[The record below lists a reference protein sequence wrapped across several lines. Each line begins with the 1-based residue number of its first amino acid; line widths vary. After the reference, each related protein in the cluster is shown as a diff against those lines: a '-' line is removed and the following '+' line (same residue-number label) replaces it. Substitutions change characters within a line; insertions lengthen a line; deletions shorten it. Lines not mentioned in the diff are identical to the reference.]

1 MLVAVFSLSVAL
13 LVFAILYAVIKAKV
27 VPQQELNERLKA
39 LDEGYEGKKTQ
50 RIDDHKDEIPGF
62 RERVVTPLGKY
73 LGNLITRL
81 APAAWSVA
89 LERKLVTAGK
99 GRVWTAQ
106 GYAVFWA
113 IVVLV
118 VIVIAIKYVY
128 GRPDLAPVQLVMLV
142 IVFTALGAAMPWIML
157 RIMAQKRQKL
167 IMKQLPEVL
176 DLLCVSVQAG
186 LSFDAALR
194 RIVERMD
201 GPLIEECIRMLDDV
215 RMGLPR
221 RQALRMMGERCGV
234 QEVSLFVTSIIQAE
248 RLGTSLGKTLNNQAI
263 NMRERRRQTIKAEAM
278 KAPVKMIF
286 PMVLFIFPSIF
297 VIALFPA
304 LLTLMKGFAK

>member
-39 LDEGYEGKKTQ
+39 LDEGYEGKKIRRT
-50 RIDDHKDEIPGF
+50 DDNKDEIPGF

-142 IVFTALGAAMPWIML
+142 IVFTAMGAAMPWVML
-157 RIMAQKRQKL
+157 RIMAQNRQKL
-167 IMKQLPEVL
+167 ITKQLPEVL

-194 RIVERMD
+194 RIVERMK

-221 RQALRMMGERCGV
+221 RQALRMMGERCEV
-234 QEVSLFVTSIIQAE
+234 QEVALFVTAIIQAE

-263 NMRERRRQTIKAEAM
+263 NMRERRRKAVKAEAM

-286 PMVLFIFPSIF
+286 PLVLFIFPSVF
-297 VIALFPA
+297 VIVLLPA
-304 LLTLMKGFAK
+304 LLNMMKNFIK

>member
-142 IVFTALGAAMPWIML
+142 IVFTAMGAAMPWIML

-167 IMKQLPEVL
+167 ITKQLPEVL

-201 GPLIEECIRMLDDV
+201 GPLIEECTRMLEDV

-221 RQALRMMGERCGV
+221 RQALRMMGERCEV
-234 QEVSLFVTSIIQAE
+234 QEVALFVTAIIQAE

-263 NMRERRRQTIKAEAM
+263 NMRERRRQAVKAEAM

-286 PMVLFIFPSIF
+286 PLVLFIFPSIF
-297 VIALFPA
+297 VIVLLPA
-304 LLTLMKGFAK
+304 LLNMMKNFIK

>member
-62 RERVVTPLGKY
+62 RERVVIPLGKY

-81 APAAWSVA
+81 APAAWSA
-89 LERKLVTAGK
+89 AIERKLVTAGK

-106 GYAVFWA
+106 GFAVFWV
-113 IVVLV
+113 IVVLLV
-118 VIVIAIKYVY
+118 LVAAIKYAY
-128 GRPDLAPVQLVMLV
+128 GRPDLAPVQLTMVVLL
-142 IVFTALGAAMPWIML
+142 FTAMGAAMPWIML

-201 GPLIEECIRMLDDV
+201 GPLIEECTRMLEDV

-221 RQALRMMGERCGV
+221 RQALRMMGERCEV
-234 QEVSLFVTSIIQAE
+234 QEVALFVTAIIQAE

-263 NMRERRRQTIKAEAM
+263 NMRERRRQAVKAEAM

-286 PMVLFIFPSIF
+286 PLVLFIFPSVF
-297 VIALFPA
+297 VIVLLPA
-304 LLTLMKGFAK
+304 LLNMMKNFIK

>member
-50 RIDDHKDEIPGF
+50 RIDNHKDEIPGF

-142 IVFTALGAAMPWIML
+142 IVFTAMGAAMPWVML

-167 IMKQLPEVL
+167 ITKQLPEVL

-194 RIVERMD
+194 RIVERMK
-201 GPLIEECIRMLDDV
+201 GPLIEECSRMLDDV

-221 RQALRMMGERCGV
+221 RQALRMMGERCEV
-234 QEVSLFVTSIIQAE
+234 QEVALFVTAIIQAE
-248 RLGTSLGKTLNNQAI
+248 RLGTSLGKTLNNQAV
-263 NMRERRRQTIKAEAM
+263 NMRERRRQAVKAEAM

-286 PMVLFIFPSIF
+286 PLVLFIFPSVF
-297 VIALFPA
+297 VIVLLPA
-304 LLTLMKGFAK
+304 LLNMMKNFIK

>member
-13 LVFAILYAVIKAKV
+13 LVFSILYAIIKAKV

-81 APAAWSVA
+81 APAAWSAA

-142 IVFTALGAAMPWIML
+142 IVFTAMGAAMPWIML

-167 IMKQLPEVL
+167 ITKQLPEVL

-194 RIVERMD
+194 RIVERMK
-201 GPLIEECIRMLDDV
+201 GPLIEECTRMLEDV

-221 RQALRMMGERCGV
+221 RQALRMMGERCEV
-234 QEVSLFVTSIIQAE
+234 QEVALFVTAIIQAE

-263 NMRERRRQTIKAEAM
+263 NMRERRRQAVKAEAM

-286 PMVLFIFPSIF
+286 PLVLFIFPSIF
-297 VIALFPA
+297 VIVLLPA
-304 LLTLMKGFAK
+304 LLNMMKNFIK

>member
-142 IVFTALGAAMPWIML
+142 IVFTAMGAAMPWVML

-167 IMKQLPEVL
+167 ITKQLPEVL

-194 RIVERMD
+194 RIVERMK
-201 GPLIEECIRMLDDV
+201 GPLIEECTRMLEDV

-221 RQALRMMGERCGV
+221 RQALRMMGERCEV
-234 QEVSLFVTSIIQAE
+234 QEVALFVTAIIQAE

-263 NMRERRRQTIKAEAM
+263 NMRERRRQAVKAEAM

-286 PMVLFIFPSIF
+286 PLVLFIFPSVF
-297 VIALFPA
+297 VIVLLPA
-304 LLTLMKGFAK
+304 LLNMMKNFIK

>member
-142 IVFTALGAAMPWIML
+142 IVFTAMGAAMPWIML

-167 IMKQLPEVL
+167 ITKQLPEVL

-194 RIVERMD
+194 RIVERMK
-201 GPLIEECIRMLDDV
+201 GPLIEECTRMLEDV

-221 RQALRMMGERCGV
+221 RQALRMMGERCEV
-234 QEVSLFVTSIIQAE
+234 QEVALFVTAIIQAE

-263 NMRERRRQTIKAEAM
+263 NMRERRRQAVKAEAM

-286 PMVLFIFPSIF
+286 PLVLFIFPSIF
-297 VIALFPA
+297 VIVLLPA
-304 LLTLMKGFAK
+304 LLNMMKNFIK

>member
-13 LVFAILYAVIKAKV
+13 LVFAILYAAIKAKV

-81 APAAWSVA
+81 APAAWSAA

-106 GYAVFWA
+106 GYAVFWV

-128 GRPDLAPVQLVMLV
+128 GRPDLAPVQLVMVMIL
-142 IVFTALGAAMPWIML
+142 FTALGAALPWIML

-167 IMKQLPEVL
+167 ITKQLPEVL

-194 RIVERMD
+194 RIVERMK
-201 GPLIEECIRMLDDV
+201 GPLIEECSRMLDDV

-221 RQALRMMGERCGV
+221 RQALRMMGERCEV
-234 QEVSLFVTSIIQAE
+234 QEVALFVTAIIQAE

-263 NMRERRRQTIKAEAM
+263 NMRERRRQAVKAEAM

-286 PMVLFIFPSIF
+286 PLVLFIFPSVF
-297 VIALFPA
+297 VIVLLPA
-304 LLTLMKGFAK
+304 LLNMMKNFIK

>member
-50 RIDDHKDEIPGF
+50 RIDNHKDEIPGF

-142 IVFTALGAAMPWIML
+142 IVFTAMGAAMPWIML

-167 IMKQLPEVL
+167 ITKQLPEVL

-194 RIVERMD
+194 RIVERMK
-201 GPLIEECIRMLDDV
+201 GPLIEECTRMLEDV

-221 RQALRMMGERCGV
+221 RQALRMMGERCEV
-234 QEVSLFVTSIIQAE
+234 QEVALFVTAIIQAE

-263 NMRERRRQTIKAEAM
+263 NMRERRRQAVKAEAM

-286 PMVLFIFPSIF
+286 PLVLFIFPSIF
-297 VIALFPA
+297 VIVLLPA
-304 LLTLMKGFAK
+304 LLNMMKNFIK

>member
-81 APAAWSVA
+81 APAAWSA
-89 LERKLVTAGK
+89 AIERKLVTAGK

-106 GYAVFWA
+106 GFAVFWV
-113 IVVLV
+113 IVVLLV
-118 VIVIAIKYVY
+118 LVAAIKYAY
-128 GRPDLAPVQLVMLV
+128 GRPDLAPVQLTMVVLL
-142 IVFTALGAAMPWIML
+142 FTAMGAAMPWIML

-201 GPLIEECIRMLDDV
+201 GPLIEECTRMLEDV

-221 RQALRMMGERCGV
+221 RQALRMMGDRCEV
-234 QEVSLFVTSIIQAE
+234 QEVALFVTAIIQAE

-263 NMRERRRQTIKAEAM
+263 NMRERRRQAVKAEAM

-286 PMVLFIFPSIF
+286 PLVLFIFPSVF
-297 VIALFPA
+297 VIVLLPA
-304 LLTLMKGFAK
+304 LLNMMKNFIK

>member
-106 GYAVFWA
+106 GYAVFWV

-142 IVFTALGAAMPWIML
+142 IVFTAMGAAMPWVML

-167 IMKQLPEVL
+167 IRKQLPEVL

-194 RIVERMD
+194 RIVERMK
-201 GPLIEECIRMLDDV
+201 GPLIEECTRMLEDV

-221 RQALRMMGERCGV
+221 RQALRMMGDRCEV
-234 QEVSLFVTSIIQAE
+234 QEVALFVTAIIQAE

-263 NMRERRRQTIKAEAM
+263 NMRERRRQAVKAEAM

-286 PMVLFIFPSIF
+286 PLVLFIFPSVF
-297 VIALFPA
+297 VIVLLPA
-304 LLTLMKGFAK
+304 LLNMMKNFIK

>member
-142 IVFTALGAAMPWIML
+142 IVFTAMGAAMPWVML
-157 RIMAQKRQKL
+157 RIMAQNRQKL
-167 IMKQLPEVL
+167 ITKQLPEVL

-194 RIVERMD
+194 RIVERMK

-221 RQALRMMGERCGV
+221 RQALRMMGERCEV
-234 QEVSLFVTSIIQAE
+234 QEVALFVTAIIQAE

-263 NMRERRRQTIKAEAM
+263 NMRERRRQTVKAEAM

-286 PMVLFIFPSIF
+286 PLVLFIFPSVF
-297 VIALFPA
+297 VIVLLPA
-304 LLTLMKGFAK
+304 LLNMMKNFIK

>member
-50 RIDDHKDEIPGF
+50 RIDNHKDEIPGF

-142 IVFTALGAAMPWIML
+142 IVFTAMGAAMPWVML
-157 RIMAQKRQKL
+157 RIMAQNRQKL
-167 IMKQLPEVL
+167 ITKQLPEVL

-194 RIVERMD
+194 RIVERMK

-221 RQALRMMGERCGV
+221 RQALRMMGERCEV
-234 QEVSLFVTSIIQAE
+234 QEVALFVTAIIQAE

-263 NMRERRRQTIKAEAM
+263 NMRERRRQTVKAEAM

-286 PMVLFIFPSIF
+286 PLVLFIFPSVF
-297 VIALFPA
+297 VIVLLPA
-304 LLTLMKGFAK
+304 LLNMMKNFIK

>member
-1 MLVAVFSLSVAL
+1 MLVAAFSLSVAL
-13 LVFAILYAVIKAKV
+13 LAFAILYAIIKAKV
-27 VPQQELNERLKA
+27 VPQQELNERIKS
-39 LDEGYEGKKTQ
+39 LDEGYEGKKVRRHAGQ
-50 RIDDHKDEIPGF
+50 KEDVPSF
-62 RERVVTPLGKY
+62 RERVITPFGNY
-73 LGNLITRL
+73 LGNMITKL
-81 APAAWSVA
+81 APVEWAVA

-106 GYAVFWA
+106 GYAVFWLIA
-113 IVVLV
+113 VLTGMV
-118 VIVIAIKYVY
+118 AAIKYAY

-142 IVFTALGAAMPWIML
+142 IVFTAMGAAMPWIML

-167 IMKQLPEVL
+167 ITKQLPEVL

-194 RIVERMD
+194 RIVERMK
-201 GPLIEECIRMLDDV
+201 GPLIEECSRMLDDV

-221 RQALRMMGERCGV
+221 RQALRMMGERCEV
-234 QEVSLFVTSIIQAE
+234 QEVALFVTAIIQAE

-263 NMRERRRQTIKAEAM
+263 NMRERRRQTVKAEAM

-286 PMVLFIFPSIF
+286 PLVLFIFPSIF
-297 VIALFPA
+297 VIV
-304 LLTLMKGFAK
+304 LLPSLLNMMKNLAK

>member
-81 APAAWSVA
+81 APAAWSA
-89 LERKLVTAGK
+89 AIERKLVTAGK

-142 IVFTALGAAMPWIML
+142 IVFTAMGAAMPWVML

-201 GPLIEECIRMLDDV
+201 GPLIEECTRMLEDV

-221 RQALRMMGERCGV
+221 RQALRMMGERCEV
-234 QEVSLFVTSIIQAE
+234 QEVALFVTAIIQAE

-263 NMRERRRQTIKAEAM
+263 NMRERRRQTVKAEAM

-286 PMVLFIFPSIF
+286 PLVLFIFPSVF
-297 VIALFPA
+297 VIVLLPA
-304 LLTLMKGFAK
+304 LLNMMKNFIK

>member
-81 APAAWSVA
+81 APAAWSAA

-128 GRPDLAPVQLVMLV
+128 GRPDLAPVQLVMVMIL
-142 IVFTALGAAMPWIML
+142 FTALGAALPWIML

-167 IMKQLPEVL
+167 ITKQLPEVL

-194 RIVERMD
+194 RIVDKMQ
-201 GPLIEECIRMLDDV
+201 GVLIDELKRMLEDI
-215 RMGLPR
+215 RMGLQR
-221 RQALRMMGERCGV
+221 RQAMRMLADRCEV
-234 QEVSLFVTSIIQAE
+234 QELTLFCTSLIQAE
-248 RLGTSLGKTLNNQAI
+248 RLGTSIGKTLTNQAA
-263 NMRERRRQTIKAEAM
+263 NMRERHRMRIKAQAM
-278 KAPVKMIF
+278 KAPVKMMF
-286 PMVLFIFPSIF
+286 PLVLFIFPALF
-297 VIALFPA
+297 VIV
-304 LLTLMKGFAK
+304 LLPSLISLMHNFIK

>member
-81 APAAWSVA
+81 APAAWSAA

-142 IVFTALGAAMPWIML
+142 IVFTAMGAAMPWIML

-167 IMKQLPEVL
+167 ITKQLPEVL

-194 RIVERMD
+194 RIVERMK
-201 GPLIEECIRMLDDV
+201 GPLIEECTRMLEDV

-221 RQALRMMGERCGV
+221 RQALRMMGERCEV
-234 QEVSLFVTSIIQAE
+234 QEVALFVTAIIQAE

-263 NMRERRRQTIKAEAM
+263 NMRERRRQAVKAEAM

-286 PMVLFIFPSIF
+286 PLVLFIFPSVF
-297 VIALFPA
+297 VIVLLPA
-304 LLTLMKGFAK
+304 LLNMMKNFIK

>member
-142 IVFTALGAAMPWIML
+142 IVFTAMGAAMPWVML

-167 IMKQLPEVL
+167 ITKQLPEVL

-194 RIVERMD
+194 RIVERMK
-201 GPLIEECIRMLDDV
+201 GPLIEECSRMLDDV

-221 RQALRMMGERCGV
+221 RQALRMMGERCEV
-234 QEVSLFVTSIIQAE
+234 QEVALFVTAIIQAE
-248 RLGTSLGKTLNNQAI
+248 RLGTSLGKTLNNQAV
-263 NMRERRRQTIKAEAM
+263 NMRERRRQAVKAEAM

-286 PMVLFIFPSIF
+286 PLVLFIFPSVF
-297 VIALFPA
+297 VIVLLPA
-304 LLTLMKGFAK
+304 LLNMMKNFIK

>member
-39 LDEGYEGKKTQ
+39 LDEGYEGKKIRRT
-50 RIDDHKDEIPGF
+50 DDNKDEIPGF

-142 IVFTALGAAMPWIML
+142 IVFTAMGAAMPWVML

-167 IMKQLPEVL
+167 ITKQLPEVL

-194 RIVERMD
+194 RIVERMK
-201 GPLIEECIRMLDDV
+201 GPLIEECTRMLEDV

-221 RQALRMMGERCGV
+221 RQALRMMGERCEV
-234 QEVSLFVTSIIQAE
+234 QEVALFVTAIIQAE

-263 NMRERRRQTIKAEAM
+263 NMRERRRQAVKAEAM

-286 PMVLFIFPSIF
+286 PLVLFIFPSVF
-297 VIALFPA
+297 VIVLLPA
-304 LLTLMKGFAK
+304 LLNMMKNFIK

>member
-81 APAAWSVA
+81 APAAWSAA

-142 IVFTALGAAMPWIML
+142 IVFTAMGAAMPWVML

-194 RIVERMD
+194 RIVERMK
-201 GPLIEECIRMLDDV
+201 GPLIEECTRMLEDV

-221 RQALRMMGERCGV
+221 RQALRMMGDRCEV
-234 QEVSLFVTSIIQAE
+234 QEVALFVTAIIQAE

-263 NMRERRRQTIKAEAM
+263 NMRERRRQAVKAEAM

-286 PMVLFIFPSIF
+286 PLVLFIFPSVF
-297 VIALFPA
+297 VIVLLPA
-304 LLTLMKGFAK
+304 LLNMMKNFIK

>member
-50 RIDDHKDEIPGF
+50 RIDNHKDEIPGF

-142 IVFTALGAAMPWIML
+142 IVFTAMGAAMPWVML
-157 RIMAQKRQKL
+157 RIMAQNRQKL
-167 IMKQLPEVL
+167 ITKQLPEVL

-201 GPLIEECIRMLDDV
+201 GPLIEECTRMLEDV

-221 RQALRMMGERCGV
+221 RQALRMMGERCEV
-234 QEVSLFVTSIIQAE
+234 QEVALFVTAIIQAE

-263 NMRERRRQTIKAEAM
+263 NMRERRRQTVKAEAM

-286 PMVLFIFPSIF
+286 PLVLFIFPSVF
-297 VIALFPA
+297 VIVLLPA
-304 LLTLMKGFAK
+304 LLNMMKNFIK

>member
-128 GRPDLAPVQLVMLV
+128 GRPDLAPVQLVMVVLL
-142 IVFTALGAAMPWIML
+142 FTAMGAAMPWIML

-194 RIVERMD
+194 RIVERMK

-221 RQALRMMGERCGV
+221 RQALRMMGERCEV
-234 QEVSLFVTSIIQAE
+234 QEVALFVTAIIQAE

-263 NMRERRRQTIKAEAM
+263 NMRERRRQAVKAEAM

-286 PMVLFIFPSIF
+286 PLVLFIFPSVF
-297 VIALFPA
+297 VIVLLPA
-304 LLTLMKGFAK
+304 LLNMMKNFIK

>member
-81 APAAWSVA
+81 APAAWSA
-89 LERKLVTAGK
+89 AIERKLVTAGK

-142 IVFTALGAAMPWIML
+142 IVFTAMGAAMPWVML

-201 GPLIEECIRMLDDV
+201 GPLIEECTRMLEDV

-221 RQALRMMGERCGV
+221 RQALRMMGERCEV
-234 QEVSLFVTSIIQAE
+234 QEVALFVTAIIQAE

-263 NMRERRRQTIKAEAM
+263 NMRERRRQAVKAEAM

-286 PMVLFIFPSIF
+286 PLVLFIFPSVF
-297 VIALFPA
+297 VIVLLPA
-304 LLTLMKGFAK
+304 LLNMMKNFIK

>member
-142 IVFTALGAAMPWIML
+142 IVFTAMGAAMPWVML

-201 GPLIEECIRMLDDV
+201 GPLIEECTRMLEDV

-221 RQALRMMGERCGV
+221 RQALRMMGERCEV
-234 QEVSLFVTSIIQAE
+234 QEVALFVTAIIQAE

-263 NMRERRRQTIKAEAM
+263 NMRERRRQAVKAEAM

-286 PMVLFIFPSIF
+286 PLVLFIFPSVF
-297 VIALFPA
+297 VIVLLPA
-304 LLTLMKGFAK
+304 LLNMMKNFIK

>member
-1 MLVAVFSLSVAL
+1 M
-13 LVFAILYAVIKAKV
+13 
-27 VPQQELNERLKA
+27 
-39 LDEGYEGKKTQ
+39 
-50 RIDDHKDEIPGF
+50 
-62 RERVVTPLGKY
+62 VTPLGKD

-142 IVFTALGAAMPWIML
+142 IVFTALGVAMPWIML

-194 RIVERMD
+194 RIVERMK

>member
-50 RIDDHKDEIPGF
+50 RIDNHKDEIPGF

-128 GRPDLAPVQLVMLV
+128 GRPDLAPVQLTMVVLL
-142 IVFTALGAAMPWIML
+142 FTAMGAVMPWIML

-194 RIVERMD
+194 RIVERMK
-201 GPLIEECIRMLDDV
+201 GPLIEECSRMLDDV

-221 RQALRMMGERCGV
+221 RQALRMMGERCEV
-234 QEVSLFVTSIIQAE
+234 QEVALFVTAIIQAE

-263 NMRERRRQTIKAEAM
+263 NMRERRRQAVKAEAM

-286 PMVLFIFPSIF
+286 PLVLFIFPSVF
-297 VIALFPA
+297 VIVLLPA
-304 LLTLMKGFAK
+304 LLNMMKNFIK

>member
-1 MLVAVFSLSVAL
+1 MLVSVFSLSVAL
-13 LVFAILYAVIKAKV
+13 LVFAILYAIIKAKV

-39 LDEGYEGKKTQ
+39 LDEGYEGKKKQ

-81 APAAWSVA
+81 APAAWSAA

-142 IVFTALGAAMPWIML
+142 IVFTAMGAAMPWIML

-167 IMKQLPEVL
+167 ITKQLPEVL

-194 RIVERMD
+194 RIVERMK
-201 GPLIEECIRMLDDV
+201 GPLIEECTRMLEDV

-221 RQALRMMGERCGV
+221 RQALRMMGERCEV
-234 QEVSLFVTSIIQAE
+234 QEVALFVTAIIQAE

-263 NMRERRRQTIKAEAM
+263 NMRERRRQAVKAEAM

-286 PMVLFIFPSIF
+286 PLVLFIFPSIF
-297 VIALFPA
+297 VIVLLPA
-304 LLTLMKGFAK
+304 LLNMMKNFIK

>member
-142 IVFTALGAAMPWIML
+142 IVFTAMGVAMPWIML

-167 IMKQLPEVL
+167 ITKQLPEVL

-194 RIVERMD
+194 RIVERMK
-201 GPLIEECIRMLDDV
+201 GPLIEECSRMLDDV

-221 RQALRMMGERCGV
+221 RQALRMMGERCEV
-234 QEVSLFVTSIIQAE
+234 QEVALFVTAIIQAE

-263 NMRERRRQTIKAEAM
+263 NMRERRRQAVKAEAM

-286 PMVLFIFPSIF
+286 PLVLFIFPSVF
-297 VIALFPA
+297 VIVLLPA
-304 LLTLMKGFAK
+304 LLNMMKNFIK